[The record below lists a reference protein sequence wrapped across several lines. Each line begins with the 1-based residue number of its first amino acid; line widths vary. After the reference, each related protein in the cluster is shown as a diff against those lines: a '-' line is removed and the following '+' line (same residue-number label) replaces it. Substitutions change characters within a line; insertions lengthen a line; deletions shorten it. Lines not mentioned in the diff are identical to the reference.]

1 MRSRTV
7 HLPPG
12 PCPVEKLRAA
22 TASEERDPDLVLGF
36 LPPGEHLPET
46 LGTLAATWPKSLRFG
61 CEAVTQFADATVT
74 HTGSLQLFWFT
85 HPGHGATVEVV
96 TGTRDA
102 PPGETQ
108 IDDLAH
114 HLQQAGGA
122 LFLADGERFPA
133 EDLLAR
139 LAPRLP
145 LPLPVLAGGL
155 ATQPPGSASGGA
167 PAGARVFYMEEI
179 LPSACLALTFHGVSL
194 RAAVVRGWDAASPVY
209 TVTRAE
215 GNVLYEIDGE
225 PATAWYARF
234 FTVAGTLAPLPET
247 AFRFPLILEGPAPE
261 RQGVYRTMR
270 AFDDP
275 RGTVTFC
282 GSIRP
287 GDRVRLGM
295 GNDVSLVRTAA
306 SLPAGA
312 APEAA
317 ILYSCIGREA
327 VLGGMAVDE
336 LAAIH
341 GALGGA
347 ALSGFF
353 TNGEIGPSGDGGA
366 PAFYNQTAVLVLLQE
381 LPETSGGVS

>member
-7 HLPPG
+7 HLPAG
-12 PCPVEKLRAA
+12 PCPLERLRAA
-22 TASEERDPDLVLGF
+22 AAPAGRDPDLVLGF
-36 LPPGEHLPET
+36 LPPDRQ
-46 LGTLAATWPKSLRFG
+46 LAATLRILAAAWPASLRFG
-61 CEAVTQFADATVT
+61 CEAVTQFADSTVT
-74 HTGSLQLFWFT
+74 HTGSLQLFWLE
-85 HPGHGATVEVV
+85 HPGHGARVEVLA
-96 TGTRDA
+96 GTRDA
-102 PPGETQ
+102 PPGEAEVTA
-108 IDDLAH
+108 LARR
-114 HLQQAGGA
+114 LGESGGA
-122 LFLADGERFPA
+122 LLLADGVRFPA

-145 LPLPVLAGGL
+145 LPLPLLAGGL
-155 ATQPPGSASGGA
+155 ASQRE
-167 PAGARVFYMEEI
+167 PAEAGYGARVFHGDEI
-179 LPSACLALTFHGVSL
+179 LPSACLALTLSGVTL
-194 RAAVVRGWDAASPVY
+194 RALVVRGWDPASPVY

-215 GNVLYEIDGE
+215 GNVLHEIDGE

-234 FTVAGTLAPLPET
+234 FTVSGALAPLPET

-275 RGTVTFC
+275 PGTVTFW
-282 GSIRP
+282 GSVRA

-306 SLPAGA
+306 GLPAGA

-353 TNGEIGPSGDGGA
+353 TNGEIGPSERGGA
-366 PAFYNQTAVLVLLQE
+366 AFYNQTAVLVLLE
-381 LPETSGGVS
+381 ETLETPS

>member
-7 HLPPG
+7 HLSPG
-12 PCPVEKLRAA
+12 PCPVERLRAA
-22 TASEERDPDLVLGF
+22 SAPRDPDLVLGF
-36 LPPGEHLPET
+36 LPPDEHLQGS
-46 LGTLAATWPKSLRFG
+46 LRALAAAWPESQRFG
-61 CEAVTQFADATVT
+61 CEAVTQFADSVVT
-74 HTGSLQLFWFT
+74 QAGSLQLFWFE
-85 HPGHGATVEVV
+85 HPGHGAAIEVLS
-96 TGTRDA
+96 GSHEA
-102 PPGETQ
+102 PPGEPEVAG
-108 IDDLAH
+108 LARR
-114 HLQQAGGA
+114 LERAGGG
-122 LFLADGERFPA
+122 LLLADGVRFPA
-133 EDLLAR
+133 EDLLGRLAAR
-139 LAPRLP
+139 LPRP
-145 LPLPVLAGGL
+145 LPLLAGGL
-155 ATQPPGSASGGA
+155 ASRREPARLDA
-167 PAGARVFYMEEI
+167 AGARVFYGEEV
-179 LPSACLALTFHGVSL
+179 LPSACLALTWSGVSL
-194 RAAVVRGWDAASPVY
+194 RALVVRGWNPASPVY
-209 TVTRAE
+209 TVTRAA
-215 GNVLYEIDGE
+215 GNVLHEIDGE

-234 FTVAGTLAPLPET
+234 FTVAGVLAPLPET

-275 RGTVTFC
+275 PGTVTFW
-282 GSIRP
+282 GSLRN

-306 SLPAGA
+306 GLPAGA

-353 TNGEIGPSGDGGA
+353 TYGEIGPSASGGL
-366 PAFYNQTAVLVLLQE
+366 AFYNQTAVLVLLQE
-381 LPETSGGVS
+381 MPA

>member
-1 MRSRTV
+1 
-7 HLPPG
+7 
-12 PCPVEKLRAA
+12 VERLCAA
-22 TASEERDPDLVLGF
+22 TAPEGRDPDLVLGF
-36 LPPGEHLPET
+36 LPPDGHLLET
-46 LGTLAATWPKSLRFG
+46 LRTLAATWPKSLRFG

-74 HTGSLQLFWFT
+74 HSGSLQLFWFVG
-85 HPGHGATVEVV
+85 PGHGAMVEVV
-96 TGTRDA
+96 EGTRDA
-102 PPGETQ
+102 PPGEAR
-108 IDDLAH
+108 IASLAQ
-114 HLQQAGGA
+114 HLRQSGGA
-122 LFLADGERFPA
+122 LLLADGERFPA

-139 LAPRLP
+139 LTPRLP
-145 LPLPVLAGGL
+145 LPLPLLAGGL
-155 ATQPPGSASGGA
+155 ASQRSTE
-167 PAGARVFYMEEI
+167 GARVFYMEEI

-194 RAAVVRGWDAASPVY
+194 RASVVRGWDPASPVY

-275 RGTVTFC
+275 PGAVTFW
-282 GSIRP
+282 GSLRR

-353 TNGEIGPSGDGGA
+353 TNGEIGPSGSADGGT
-366 PAFYNQTAVLVLLQE
+366 PAFYNQTAVLVLLE
-381 LPETSGGVS
+381 ETLETGEVPS

>member
-1 MRSRTV
+1 
-7 HLPPG
+7 
-12 PCPVEKLRAA
+12 VEKLRAA
-22 TASEERDPDLVLGF
+22 AAPEGRDPDLVLGF

-46 LGTLAATWPKSLRFG
+46 LGTLAAAWPESLRFG

-74 HTGSLQLFWFT
+74 RTGSLQLFWFT

-108 IDDLAH
+108 IEGLAH
-114 HLQQAGGA
+114 HLRQAGGA
-122 LFLADGERFPA
+122 LLLADGERFPA
-133 EDLLAR
+133 EDLLTR
-139 LAPRLP
+139 LASRLP
-145 LPLPVLAGGL
+145 LPLPILAGGL
-155 ATQPPGSASGGA
+155 ATRLPSGSASEGTSE
-167 PAGARVFYMEEI
+167 GARVFYMEEI
-179 LPSACLALTFHGVSL
+179 LPSACLALTFRGVSL
-194 RAAVVRGWDAASPVY
+194 RASVVRGWDAASPVY

-234 FTVAGTLAPLPET
+234 FTVAGSLAPLPET

-275 RGTVTFC
+275 RGTVTFW

-306 SLPAGA
+306 SLPAGT

-353 TNGEIGPSGDGGA
+353 TNGEIGPSSAGGA

-381 LPETSGGVS
+381 LPESSGGVS

>member
-1 MRSRTV
+1 M
-7 HLPPG
+7 
-12 PCPVEKLRAA
+12 
-22 TASEERDPDLVLGF
+22 
-36 LPPGEHLPET
+36 
-46 LGTLAATWPKSLRFG
+46 
-61 CEAVTQFADATVT
+61 
-74 HTGSLQLFWFT
+74 
-85 HPGHGATVEVV
+85 
-96 TGTRDA
+96 
-102 PPGETQ
+102 
-108 IDDLAH
+108 
-114 HLQQAGGA
+114 
-122 LFLADGERFPA
+122 RFPA

-145 LPLPVLAGGL
+145 LPLPLLAGGL
-155 ATQPPGSASGGA
+155 ASQRE
-167 PAGARVFYMEEI
+167 PAEEDDGARVFYMDEI
-179 LPSACLALTFHGVSL
+179 LPSACLALTFKGVTL
-194 RAAVVRGWDAASPVY
+194 RALVVRGWDPASPVY

-215 GNVLYEIDGE
+215 GNVLHEIDGE

-234 FTVAGTLAPLPET
+234 FTVSGALAPLPET

-275 RGTVTFC
+275 PGTVTFW
-282 GSIRP
+282 GSVRT

-306 SLPAGA
+306 GLPAGS

-353 TNGEIGPSGDGGA
+353 TNGEIGPSERRR
-366 PAFYNQTAVLVLLQE
+366 PRLLQPDRRPRSPRRDPGD
-381 LPETSGGVS
+381 PERP